1 VLSEQENIVNSD
13 ILNQRMTEVTL
24 KVFKADG
31 SALAG
36 QEVVIEQT
44 KHKFLFG
51 TAAWWVAPV
60 KLITDSPGGRQFRGC
75 PGEYALSYDV
85 KQIPFTVTRE
95 NATRLEVSFDI

>member
-75 PGEYALSYDV
+75 PGEYSLSYAG
-85 KQIPFTVTRE
+85 KQTPFTVPRE
-95 NATRLEVSFDI
+95 SMSVIEICL